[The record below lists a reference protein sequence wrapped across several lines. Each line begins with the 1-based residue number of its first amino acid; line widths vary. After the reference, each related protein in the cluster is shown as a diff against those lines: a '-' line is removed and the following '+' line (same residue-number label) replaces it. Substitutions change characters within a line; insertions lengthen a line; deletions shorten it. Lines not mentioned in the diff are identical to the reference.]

1 MVKAK
6 TLVVANWK
14 MNPETYKEAEEIY
27 AGSVLALKKAKNVK
41 VVLCLPYTWLTDFS
55 HKEKKVVSFGAQDA
69 AIETEGPY
77 TGEVSPTMLTSSGV
91 EYVILGHSERRALG
105 ETDDLISKKVL
116 ASIKSG
122 LKVILCVGEKG
133 RDLHGDYLLFLR
145 QQIVNSLHKVPK
157 RYLKKLIVAYE
168 PVWAIGKS
176 EDEAMNARDLH
187 ETSIYIKK
195 VLSEIY
201 GQVEGMR
208 IPILY
213 GGSVSHKNAKD
224 LLTLGEV
231 QGLLVGRE
239 SLNPKKF
246 ESLLLSVNG

>member
-14 MNPETYKEAEEIY
+14 MNPETYKEAEKIY
-27 AGSVLALKKAKNVK
+27 AGSVVALKKASKVK

-69 AIETEGPY
+69 SIEVKGPH

-105 ETDDLISKKVL
+105 ETDELVSQKVS
-116 ASIKSG
+116 ASLKTG
-122 LKVILCVGEKG
+122 LRVILCVGEKT

-145 QQIVNSLHKVPK
+145 HQIINSLNKIPK

-176 EDEAMNARDLH
+176 DDEAMNVRDLH
-187 ETSIYIKK
+187 ETSIFIKK
-195 VLSEIY
+195 ALAEIY
-201 GQVEGMR
+201 GPVEGMK

-246 ESLLLSVNG
+246 ESLLLSING